1 MDYRELY
8 ELANQEK
15 VWKEDLDFI
24 TAKLNENT
32 LKLDDVQYITYILSI
47 SQHVDI
53 ESIERDKKN
62 EIAQIALESIESYKK
77 IKYVLQQ
84 IIPEQNVIISK
95 ENADKDDIKKGDKIE
110 NILLVG
116 GKSQYDVLPF
126 FVEG

>member
-1 MDYRELY
+1 M
-8 ELANQEK
+8 
-15 VWKEDLDFI
+15 DFI

-53 ESIERDKKN
+53 ESIESDKKN
-62 EIAQIALESIESYKK
+62 EIAQIAVESIESYKK

-126 FVEG
+126 FVE